1 MKTDLIDIEETRVT
15 VREEREE
22 REYGEEKESLKE
34 RALGYLETYKAGMD
48 ELSEIRKSLHKAYM
62 GEKYGNEV
70 EGRSQVVMTDVANT
84 IEWLLPSLMR
94 IFYGGSSVVELRPQG
109 PEDEEKAKLMV
120 EKINFDFQKRLP
132 GYKILY
138 WFFKDALIYKLGVVK
153 YYWQKKKS
161 YEFIEFND
169 LTESEFNIL
178 QMDPNVIVDD
188 VSMRESERESDI
200 IDPMFGTT
208 QMIID
213 KKYNIKGRKIIEK
226 GQPIVENLPPEE
238 FIFDIKARS
247 IEDSDLVAHRKKIR
261 KKELI
266 KYGLKEDEIDDEVD
280 SFYYDEEISTRYKDL
295 GGTAF
300 ITDDVEG
307 EYVYIHECYLN
318 DYDESGNPIPKK
330 ITLLGDRVISEEDN
344 TYLKP
349 PFCCIS
355 PLMISH
361 RMVGRSIAELAT
373 EIQKV
378 RTSLARY
385 ILDNVYFQNNGMRVV
400 NPYRINTDDLLNG
413 NIPGGIVRT
422 KHDIDPTRSIFPV
435 PITPLAPET
444 IRFWEMSENIRENA
458 TGVTRY
464 SQGIDAKSLNKTAT
478 GISQIMSASQQR
490 FELVARTFAETGVR
504 DIFAAL
510 VAMNIKFFDREEFVK
525 INDKWRMVRPE
536 DMSGEYDIIIDVGI
550 GTGTNEFKINQLTQ
564 MLDRYRGLARLTG
577 QGEVPVFTGENIKN
591 ILREMWQ
598 LMGYKNSFKFV
609 NESNIPP
616 LIQQPMQQMMPS
628 RPMPNQMGS
637 PMMGNRPMMPM
648 GSPAR
653 GMPNR
658 PMPNRGMPMVSPNR
672 PPMGNR
678 PMMPSGIVPPN
689 NLMRQGGVN
698 ARPPIGAGGIGRGR

>member
-1 MKTDLIDIEETRVT
+1 MSDLIDTEEIKETRIT
-15 VREEREE
+15 VS
-22 REYGEEKESLKE
+22 EEKESLKE

-178 QMDPNVIVDD
+178 QMDPNVIIDD
-188 VSMRESERESDI
+188 VSMRESERESERESDNL
-200 IDPMFGTT
+200 DSLREPMFGIVP
-208 QMIID
+208 MIID
-213 KKYNIKGRKIIEK
+213 KKYDVKGRKIIEK

-280 SFYYDEEISTRYKDL
+280 SFYYDEEVSERYKDL

-413 NIPGGIVRT
+413 NVPGGIVRT

-444 IRFWEMSENIRENA
+444 IKFWEMSENIRENA

-510 VAMNIKFFDREEFVK
+510 VEMNIKFFDREEFIK
-525 INDKWRMVRPE
+525 INDKWRMIRPE
-536 DMSGEYDIIIDVGI
+536 HMSGEYDIIIDVGI

-577 QGEVPVFTGENIKN
+577 PGEVPVFTGENIKN
-591 ILREMWQ
+591 ILMEMWQ
-598 LMGYKNSFKFV
+598 LMGYKNSFKFI
-609 NESNIPP
+609 NESNVPSPP
-616 LIQQPMQQMMPS
+616 PQQPMQQLGSPTMQQG
-628 RPMPNQMGS
+628 MPNRPTPMLLMPMGS
-637 PMMGNRPMMPM
+637 PMMGNRPMGNRPM
-648 GSPAR
+648 GRPTR

-658 PMPNRGMPMVSPNR
+658 
-672 PPMGNR
+672 PMGNR

-689 NLMRQGGVN
+689 NLMRQGGAN
-698 ARPPIGAGGIGRGR
+698 ARPPIGAGGIVRGR